1 MNALGRLLLTLAVL
15 LFLAIGVVLATVH
28 PRFLLGTLVG
38 DDAGYYLAIAR
49 NACLGHA
56 FSFDRLNPT
65 NGFNPLMPLLLIPL
79 DRLLA
84 PGYDLATCIRIAVLV
99 SWIAVGLSLVA
110 LWRLGGRVF
119 EAYGLRG
126 ATGSAATG
134 ALLFFTTGFVALK
147 GYYGMDAFL
156 VLAFALAYLAS
167 VAREGPLAAG
177 AGKALRDG
185 VLLGGAVLSRV
196 DSLPLVVAAFLV
208 MASVAR
214 PGSRDV
220 PRVLARAAVLLAV
233 IGPWLA
239 WNLLVFGDWL
249 PISARLKSSFPHWDP
264 MGSLDAVLR
273 TSLNPADEAAL
284 FLGLL
289 TAVVWLVA
297 DLTGRLRPE
306 RDSPAHGARSAMGV
320 LALYLAGR
328 LIWLLLFSRL
338 DVQGSYFVLVHPFLA
353 LAGLVLA
360 VRVAG
365 PRAAL
370 PAVAGVVLLGLALAG
385 AKLKTAL
392 PEVRAI
398 AAAQG
403 DEWSIGRRIHDAV
416 GSEDV
421 LYGGAFGLVGF
432 VADRAWINGDG
443 VANDRAYQDA
453 ILRGETAAHLALAGV
468 DYVVVAVSPPREPGT
483 EPFAMTIVSHLHGA
497 LDSLRLDPTD
507 IVLRERMRRNG
518 GTDVWLVRWAPT
530 RGGAPGVQASPGS
543 GSPRQPAR

>member
-1 MNALGRLLLTLAVL
+1 MPRLGRLLLTLAVL
-15 LFLAIGVVLATVH
+15 NYLAIGAILATAH
-28 PRFLLGTLVG
+28 PRYLFGTLVG

-49 NACLGHA
+49 NACLGHG
-56 FSFDRLNPT
+56 FSFDRLSPT

-79 DRLLA
+79 DRVLA
-84 PGYDLATCIRIAVLV
+84 PSYDLVACFRIGALV
-99 SWIAVGLSLVA
+99 SWIAMGLSLVA
-110 LWRLGGRVF
+110 LRRLGGRVF
-119 EAYGLRG
+119 EAYGLSG
-126 ATGSAATG
+126 ATATAATG
-134 ALLFFTTGFVALK
+134 ALLFFTTSFVALK

-167 VAREGPLAAG
+167 VARDGPLAAG
-177 AGKALRDG
+177 AGRAIRDG

-196 DSLPLVVAAFLV
+196 DSLPLVAAAFLV
-208 MASVAR
+208 MASVPR
-214 PGSRDV
+214 PGLRTVS
-220 PRVLARAAVLLAV
+220 RVLARAGVVLAV

-239 WNLLVFGDWL
+239 WNRLAFGDWL
-249 PISARLKSSFPHWDP
+249 PISAQLKSSFPHWNP
-264 MGSLDAVLR
+264 AQSLDTVLH
-273 TSLNPADEAAL
+273 TSLNPADEAAV

-289 TAVVWLVA
+289 VAVAWLAA
-297 DLTGRLRPE
+297 DLMGRLRPGRE
-306 RDSPAHGARSAMGV
+306 SGADGARYAMGM
-320 LALYLAGR
+320 LAVYIAGR
-328 LIWLLLFSRL
+328 LAWLLLFSRL

-518 GTDVWLVRWAPT
+518 GTDLWLVRWAPT